1 MPSMHNAPCSMVLH
15 RASGQVMTS
24 KNRLTVNLSDDEH
37 LALEA
42 LAVRSKVS
50 KAWIARYAICEL
62 LDRAA
67 RDELQLPLPL
77 QRQRGGGKK

>member
-1 MPSMHNAPCSMVLH
+1 MKSAHSAPCSIVLH
-15 RASGQVMTS
+15 HASGQIMTS
-24 KNRLTVNLSDDEH
+24 KNRLTVNLADNEH

-42 LAVRSKVS
+42 LAARSKVS

-62 LDRAA
+62 LERAA

-77 QRQRGGGKK
+77 LGQRGGEKK